1 MVKWG
6 WISDNRDMIAMLLRQ
21 HVALALLPVI
31 FGLLLALPVGY
42 LAARW
47 RRLYPPL
54 LALSGIFY
62 SIPSLALF
70 VVLPGL
76 LGTQILDPLN
86 IVVALS
92 LYTLALLAR
101 TVVDGLVAV
110 PDHVVQA
117 ATAMG
122 FGRIRRLIKV
132 ELPIAVPVIVAGL
145 RVAAVANI
153 SLVSVGAVI
162 GVGGLGQLFTSGFQL
177 DFLTPIW
184 VGVALSVLL
193 ALTVDSLLVLGQRW
207 LTPWA
212 RAVKAR

>member
-1 MVKWG
+1 
-6 WISDNRDMIAMLLRQ
+6 
-21 HVALALLPVI
+21 
-31 FGLLLALPVGY
+31 
-42 LAARW
+42 
-47 RRLYPPL
+47 
-54 LALSGIFY
+54 
-62 SIPSLALF
+62 
-70 VVLPGL
+70 
-76 LGTQILDPLN
+76 
-86 IVVALS
+86 
-92 LYTLALLAR
+92 
-101 TVVDGLVAV
+101 
-110 PDHVVQA
+110 
-117 ATAMG
+117 MG

>member
-1 MVKWG
+1 VKWG
-6 WISDNRDMIAMLLRQ
+6 WIADNRDLILTLLRQ
-21 HVALALLPVI
+21 HVLLSLLPVLI
-31 FGLLLALPVGY
+31 GLVLALPIGY

-54 LALSGIFY
+54 LAVSGIFY

-70 VVLPGL
+70 IVLPGI
-76 LGTQILDPLN
+76 LGTRILDPAN

-101 TVVDGLVAV
+101 TVVDGLASV
-110 PDHVVQA
+110 PDHVTQA

-122 FGRIRRLIKV
+122 FGRLRRLVQV
-132 ELPIAVPVIVAGL
+132 ELPIAVPVVTSGL

-193 ALTVDSLLVLGQRW
+193 ALAVDSLLVYGQRV

-212 RAVKAR
+212 RPGRTR

>member
-1 MVKWG
+1 MKWG
-6 WISDNRDMIAMLLRQ
+6 WINDNRDMIAMLLRQ
-21 HVALALLPVI
+21 HVVLSLLPVI

-117 ATAMG
+117 ATALG

-193 ALTVDSLLVLGQRW
+193 ALTVDSLLVLGQRL
-207 LTPWA
+207 LTPWT
-212 RAVKAR
+212 RVVKTR

>member
-1 MVKWG
+1 MKWG
-6 WISDNRDMIAMLLRQ
+6 WIADNRDMILMLLRQ
-21 HVALALLPVI
+21 HVVLALVPVLV
-31 FGLLLALPVGY
+31 GLVVALPVGY
-42 LAARW
+42 VAARW

-54 LALSGIFY
+54 LAVSGIIY

-70 VVLPGL
+70 VVLPGI
-76 LGTQILDPLN
+76 LGTQILDPAN
-86 IVVALS
+86 IVIALS

-101 TVVDGLVAV
+101 TVVDGLVSV
-110 PDHVVQA
+110 PDSVVQA

-122 FGRIRRLIKV
+122 FGRIRRLVHV
-132 ELPIAVPVIVAGL
+132 ELPIAVPVVVSGL

-193 ALTVDSLLVLGQRW
+193 ALSVDSVLVFGQRV

-212 RAVKAR
+212 RAAQSR

>member
-1 MVKWG
+1 MKWG
-6 WISDNRDMIAMLLRQ
+6 WIADNRDLILTLLRQ
-21 HVALALLPVI
+21 HVLLSLLPVLI
-31 FGLLLALPVGY
+31 GLVLALPIGY

-54 LALSGIFY
+54 LAVSGIFY

-70 VVLPGL
+70 IVLPGI
-76 LGTQILDPLN
+76 LGTRILDPAN

-101 TVVDGLVAV
+101 TVVDGLASV
-110 PDHVVQA
+110 PDHVTQA

-122 FGRIRRLIKV
+122 FGRLRRLVQV
-132 ELPIAVPVIVAGL
+132 ELPIAVPVVTSGL

-193 ALTVDSLLVLGQRW
+193 ALAVDSLLVYGQRV

-212 RAVKAR
+212 RPGRTR